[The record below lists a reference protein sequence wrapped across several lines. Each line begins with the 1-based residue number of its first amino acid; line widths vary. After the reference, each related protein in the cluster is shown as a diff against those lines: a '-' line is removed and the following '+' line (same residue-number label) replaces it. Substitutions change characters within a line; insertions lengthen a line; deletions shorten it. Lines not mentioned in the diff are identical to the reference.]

1 MKNLIKIITMLC
13 LSMGAYA
20 AQDVDLKELLDQVKQ
35 GGVKDAKDNAERL
48 KFFQENRA
56 QQARLLAEM
65 KALRTEQEN
74 LSKQYEQLFEE
85 QDAQI
90 LLMEDDLNLKL
101 GGLKELFGVLQQSAG
116 DARVQFENSITQ
128 KQYPE
133 RAAFMAD
140 LAGKMGDTNRFATLD
155 EIETLWFEMQREI
168 IESGKISNFKTMVV
182 GADGIESEQMV
193 TRIGAFNALSDGK
206 YLEFKPENSRLL
218 VLPRQPEARYV
229 SRAEDFQALSSGM
242 GSVAV
247 DPTRGGLLSK
257 LVDKPNLME
266 QVAQGKTV
274 GYVIIAL
281 GLIGLLVAVYRFIYL
296 MGVSAKV
303 NAQIKNL
310 DQPGNNPLGRILEVY
325 KVRGDDDLEAME
337 IRIGEAI
344 LNETPKLNKWLP
356 FIKIISAVAPLL
368 GLLGTVTGMIQTF
381 QQLTLFGTGD
391 PKTMAGGISTA
402 LVTTVL
408 GLVVAIPMLFLHSL
422 VSSKAKAVTEVLQQQ
437 SAGMIAEIAE
447 RK

>member
-1 MKNLIKIITMLC
+1 MKKLITLIILLC
-13 LSMGAYA
+13 MSFGSLAV
-20 AQDVDLKELLDQVKQ
+20 QEVDHKELLDQVRT

-65 KALRTEQEN
+65 KALRAEQEN

-85 QDAQI
+85 QDSQI
-90 LLMEDDLNLKL
+90 ILMEEDLNLKL

-128 KQYPE
+128 KQFPE

-140 LAGKMGDTNRFATLD
+140 LAGKMGDTNRFATLS
-155 EIETLWFEMQREI
+155 EIEDFWFELQREI
-168 IESGKISNFKTMVV
+168 IETGNVTNFKTMVV
-182 GADGIESEQMV
+182 GADGIESEQTV
-193 TRIGAFNALSDGK
+193 TRLGAFNALSDGK
-206 YLEFKPENSRLL
+206 YLEYKPETGRLL
-218 VLPRQPEARYV
+218 VLPRQPESRFV

-242 GSVAV
+242 GSVAI

-257 LVDKPNLME
+257 LVEKPNLME

-274 GYVIIAL
+274 GYVIIGL
-281 GLIGLLVAVYRFIYL
+281 GIIGLLVALYRFIVL

-303 NAQIKNL
+303 NAQIKDLNN
-310 DQPGNNPLGRILEVY
+310 PGDNPLGRILNVY

-368 GLLGTVTGMIQTF
+368 GLLGTVTGMINTF
-381 QQLTLFGTGD
+381 QALTLFGTGD
-391 PKTMAGGISTA
+391 PKMMAGGISTA

-408 GLVVAIPMLFLHSL
+408 GLVVAIPMLFLHSI
-422 VSSKAKAVTEVLQQQ
+422 VASKAKAVTEVLQQQ
-437 SAGMIAEIAE
+437 AAGMIAEIAE